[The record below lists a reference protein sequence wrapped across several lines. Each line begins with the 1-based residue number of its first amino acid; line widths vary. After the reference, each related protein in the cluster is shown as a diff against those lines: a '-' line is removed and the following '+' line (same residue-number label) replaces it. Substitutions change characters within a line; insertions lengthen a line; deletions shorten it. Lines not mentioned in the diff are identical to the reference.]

1 MSFFVSPNMR
11 GVPAPIP
18 YGAPAADGYAFNGP
32 VGQYFAQILAN
43 RFPQYTV
50 WPSVRLNPNSQDSVP
65 VTFMVCAGSR
75 PVLAII
81 ICSSRAWESAPIVS
95 TIQQCQKSG
104 IPVQRYYYNFRN
116 EANYVINRLGQVLR

>member
-1 MSFFVSPNMR
+1 MNYFVSPNMQK
-11 GVPAPIP
+11 AQAAIP
-18 YGAPAADGYAFNGP
+18 YGAPAADGYAYNGP

-43 RFPQYTV
+43 CFPQYTV
-50 WPSVRLNPNSQDSVP
+50 WPNVRLNPNSRDSVP

-75 PVLAII
+75 PVLGII
-81 ICSSRAWESAPIVS
+81 ICSSKAWESDPIMN

-116 EANYVINRLGQVLR
+116 EANYVINRLSKVLR